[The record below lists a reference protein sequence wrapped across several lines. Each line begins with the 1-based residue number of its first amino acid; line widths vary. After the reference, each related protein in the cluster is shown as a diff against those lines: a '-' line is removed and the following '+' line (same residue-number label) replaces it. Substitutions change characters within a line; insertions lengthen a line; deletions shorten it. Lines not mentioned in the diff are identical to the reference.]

1 MEFQPD
7 YGKKPLM
14 QTAPIWSMQPMQN
27 SLLDVMPL
35 QSLDPATMAL
45 MTASQLRISNAKYRL
60 GKGLLSEDERPAA
73 LWFGSWRDTFG
84 DAEMESLLEKHDVFT
99 IDSLIFVSGPLADVL
114 GTCDLGCGRLTP
126 VPALSHDRSRQF
138 GKVVH
143 LLEYPNQ
150 KDTVDRES
158 TPRCKPMFPYGPNK
172 YFTLPLN
179 LTGRDVFVHRVAMG
193 GVDLWFDP
201 LIYGTQFASQTVAE
215 KLIALGYQETFRLNP
230 CKFMT

>member
-1 MEFQPD
+1 
-7 YGKKPLM
+7 
-14 QTAPIWSMQPMQN
+14 
-27 SLLDVMPL
+27 
-35 QSLDPATMAL
+35 
-45 MTASQLRISNAKYRL
+45 
-60 GKGLLSEDERPAA
+60 
-73 LWFGSWRDTFG
+73 
-84 DAEMESLLEKHDVFT
+84 MESLLEKHDVFT
-99 IDSLIFVSGPLADVL
+99 IDSLIFVSGPLADVF

-126 VPALSHDRSRQF
+126 VPVLSHDRSKQF

-201 LIYGTQFASQTVAE
+201 LIYGTQFARQTVAE

-230 CKFMT
+230 CKFTT